1 MTIFVKNFF
10 AALVLLVAFTSCK
23 ETNTS
28 NTQKEESQPADSI
41 SQSVTQVASFKGQ
54 QVTGVTV
61 ASDGRTFV
69 NFPRWREG
77 VENSVVEIKA
87 DQSLQSF
94 PNDSWNNWEIGQ
106 PTASDQFVG
115 VQSVVAFENELY
127 VIDTRS
133 VKFQE
138 VLDAPRIYVFD
149 LESDELKKTY
159 ILDDAVYYPDSYIN
173 DLRIDPIKNLI
184 YLTDSGHAGLI
195 VLDSETGNFRR
206 ILNEHQS
213 TKAEQSYLTFDNN
226 KWEGTINSDGIALD
240 AVNGLLYYHA
250 LTAYSLYSIPTD
262 SLLTKSK
269 KAIENSVV
277 FEDKTGAPD
286 GMILDSKGNL
296 YFADLEN
303 NKIQYRKPDG
313 TIHTLIEGDQ
323 VRWADTFSIY
333 NNELYYT
340 NSRINEATGDISD
353 MTFTLNKTPL
363 PAQ

>member
-1 MTIFVKNFF
+1 MSTFLKHTVFI
-10 AALVLLVAFTSCK
+10 LLSVAFLASCK
-23 ETNTS
+23 ETKPTES
-28 NTQKEESQPADSI
+28 IQEESLAVDST
-41 SQSVTQVASFKGQ
+41 SQTITEVASFTGQ
-54 QVTGVTV
+54 QVTGVTLT
-61 ASDGRTFV
+61 ADGRIFV

-77 VENSVVEIKA
+77 VKNSVVEIKA
-87 DQSLQSF
+87 DQSQQSY
-94 PNDSWNNWEIGQ
+94 PNEVWNAWEIGQ
-106 PTASDQFVG
+106 PTQMDQFVG
-115 VQSVVAFENELY
+115 VQSVIAFENELY

-159 ILDDAVYYPDSYIN
+159 TLGTSSYFPDSYIN
-173 DLRIDPIKNLI
+173 DLRVDPIKNMI

-195 VLDSETGNFRR
+195 VIDRESGNSRR
-206 ILNEHQS
+206 ILNEHPS
-213 TKAEQSYLTFDNN
+213 TTAEQSYLTFDGK

-240 AVNGLLYYHA
+240 AVNNQLYYHA

-262 SLLTKSK
+262 DLLTQSEKQ
-269 KAIENSVV
+269 IDQSVT
-277 FEDKTGAPD
+277 DLGTTAAPD
-286 GMILDSKGNL
+286 GMILDANGNL
-296 YFADLEN
+296 YFADLEH

-313 TIHTLIEGDQ
+313 SIHTLVEGDK

-340 NSRINEATGDISD
+340 NSRINEATGDISN

-363 PAQ
+363 PTN